1 MSWFSD
7 LRAAAEHASRLASSN
22 EYFAKTAL
30 RIRPKSGGLVPLIY
44 NDAQRKL
51 NSLLDAQLAS
61 KGMVRA
67 IVVKGRQFGIST
79 AIAGRYLKKTIQ
91 TPGIRCIVV
100 AHTKP
105 ASGNLLK
112 MIKRYIEHMP
122 DDLKPSVGTSN
133 SEEIIFDKTDSGYA
147 IAVATEEGAGRSDTA
162 QLLHG
167 SECSRW
173 PDMQEQLSA
182 LFQTVPRVPGSEII
196 LESTSANYGD
206 AWHQMW
212 NAAEAGES
220 EFQPIF
226 LSWANHEEYQETPPS
241 DWEPDAES
249 RELAAQ
255 YGLTPAQLYWRKLK
269 IAELRSDVLFRVEY
283 PLSALESFQATS
295 TFDSFIPND
304 DVARARKCT
313 DNLAYGDLI
322 LGVDIGR
329 THDATCIARRRGRQ
343 ILSVERHH
351 IDDLMGV
358 AGLVAKMI
366 DDEKPAVAYLD
377 STGLGVGVVDRLH
390 ERGYHEVVPVNFS
403 TRSTEAPVVNESG
416 REQLQFANRRS
427 QIYGHLLQAL
437 GGNFRLPDDE
447 RLHSELISVG
457 YKHQSSGA
465 VLLEEKALVKK
476 RLGFSPDLADAVAL
490 CFAEGPPGARVG
502 TSGAPKGFAKGY
514 QIRYPEH
521 GVA

>member
-1 MSWFSD
+1 MDWIAD
-7 LRAAAEHASRLASSN
+7 VREWGENQARLANDN
-22 EYFAKTAL
+22 EYFARTAL
-30 RIRPKSGGLVPLIY
+30 RIRPKAGGLIPLVY
-44 NDAQRKL
+44 NNAQREL
-51 NSLLDAQLAS
+51 NRLLDAQLAT
-61 KGMVRA
+61 KGMCRA
-67 IVVKGRQFGIST
+67 IVTKGRQFGIST
-79 AIAGRYLKKTIQ
+79 AIAGRFLKKTIQ

-112 MIKRYIEHMP
+112 MIKRYIDHMP

-133 SEEIIFDKTDSGYA
+133 AEELIFDRLDSGYA
-147 IAVATEEGAGRSDTA
+147 VAVATEEGAGRSDTA

-220 EFQPIF
+220 EFQSIF
-226 LSWANHEEYQETPPS
+226 LSWANHEEYQETPPA
-241 DWEPDAES
+241 DWELDAES
-249 RELAAQ
+249 RELSAQ

-304 DVARARKCT
+304 DVMRARKCT
-313 DNLAYGDLI
+313 DDLAYGELI

-329 THDATCIARRRGRQ
+329 THDSTCISRRRGRQ
-343 ILSVERHH
+343 ILSVDRHH
-351 IDDLMGV
+351 IEDLMSV
-358 AGLVAKMI
+358 AGTIATII
-366 DDEKPAVAYLD
+366 DKEKPARVYVD
-377 STGLGVGVVDRLH
+377 STGLGVGVTDRLA

-403 TRSTEAPVVNESG
+403 TRSTESPVTNEAG
-416 REQLQFANRRS
+416 REQLQYANRRS
-427 QIYGHLLQAL
+427 QIYGHLRQAL
-437 GGNFRLPDDE
+437 AGNFRLPDDE
-447 RLHSELISVG
+447 RLHKELIAVG

-465 VLLEEKALVKK
+465 LLLEEKALVKK

-490 CFAEGPPGARVG
+490 CFADGPPGARVG
-502 TSGAPKGFAKGY
+502 SSMPVNFNRK
-514 QIRYPEH
+514 IIEYPR
-521 GVA
+521 VSY

>member
-1 MSWFSD
+1 MSWD
-7 LRAAAEHASRLASSN
+7 DVAAEAEHQSRLATDN
-22 EYFAKTAL
+22 EYFARTAL
-30 RIRPKSGGLVPLIY
+30 RIRPKAGGLIPLVY
-44 NDAQRKL
+44 NNAQRKL
-51 NSLLDAQLAS
+51 TSLLDAQLAT

-67 IVVKGRQFGIST
+67 IVAKGRQFGIST
-79 AIAGRYLKKTIQ
+79 AITGRFLKKTVQ
-91 TPGIRCIVV
+91 TQGIRCIVV

-112 MIKRYIEHMP
+112 MIKRYVEHMP
-122 DDLKPSVGTSN
+122 DDLKPAVGTSN
-133 SEEIIFDKTDSGYA
+133 AEELIFDKMDSGYA
-147 IAVATEEGAGRSDTA
+147 VAVATEEGAGRSDTA

-226 LSWANHEEYQETPPS
+226 LSWANHEEYQETPPP
-241 DWEPDAES
+241 DWEMDAES

-269 IAELRSDVLFRVEY
+269 IAELRSEVLFKIEY

-304 DVARARKCT
+304 DVLRARKYQGS
-313 DNLAYGDLI
+313 DLAYGDLI

-329 THDATCIARRRGRQ
+329 THDASTIARRRGRE
-343 ILSVERHH
+343 ILSVTRHH
-351 IDDLMGV
+351 IPDLMAV
-358 AGLVAKMI
+358 AGLIATTI
-366 DDEKPAVAYLD
+366 DKEKPKVVYVD
-377 STGLGVGVVDRLH
+377 STGLGVGVCDRLA
-390 ERGYHEVVPVNFS
+390 ERGYTEVVPINFAS
-403 TRSTEAPVVNESG
+403 KSSEAPVTDANG
-416 REQLQFANRRS
+416 REQFQFANMRS
-427 QIYGHLLQAL
+427 AIYGHLWTAL
-437 GGNFRLPDDE
+437 AGRFKLPDDE
-447 RLHSELISVG
+447 ALHSELIACG

-465 VLLEEKALVKK
+465 VLLEEKSLVKK
-476 RLGFSPDLADAVAL
+476 RLGFSPDRSDSIAL
-490 CFAEGPPGARVG
+490 CFSEGPPGTRVG
-502 TSGAPKGFAKGY
+502 TSTSDSRFS
-514 QIRYPEH
+514 QRTELRYPEH
-521 GVA
+521 VY